1 MWNLIPPL
9 ILARIASNL
18 AERASKETQY
28 TVKIQTL
35 TVIHKNKTCYCWS
48 CLDAIVKSEEM
59 RIWWPG
65 VRWTLWQTLDWMWAG
80 AETITT
86 PRGPHRGQVISGVI
100 ASVISTIY
108 TFIIIKCRQVN
119 LLRVNDRRTT
129 YLIWCAY
136 LQLDICFMIYISICG
151 RWMSIDYNEFT
162 INWIDFAENEN
173 SDFARV
179 LLRYQSCS
187 IFYTLENLEC

>member
-1 MWNLIPPL
+1 MLLLIVSWRDCKIWGDANLV
-9 ILARIASNL
+9 
-18 AERASKETQY
+18 T
-28 TVKIQTL
+28 
-35 TVIHKNKTCYCWS
+35 
-48 CLDAIVKSEEM
+48 
-59 RIWWPG
+59 G
-65 VRWTLWQTLDWMWAG
+65 
-80 AETITT
+80 
-86 PRGPHRGQVISGVI
+86 GQVDTMADAGLDVGGGRDDYNTPGASCGQGISGVI
-100 ASVISTIY
+100 GSVISNIY

-119 LLRVNDRRTT
+119 LQRVNDRRTT

-162 INWIDFAENEN
+162 INWVDFAANEN
-173 SDFARV
+173 SYFARV